1 MKAQAPFPILP
12 AAAYRHP
19 DPVRQA
25 RFFLGKR
32 LVVRSAEG
40 TCAALITETEAY
52 GGADDR
58 ACHGFGNRLTAR
70 TRPLFAPGGIAYV
83 YLCYGLHSMLN
94 FVTGPE
100 GIPLAVLIRAV
111 HVVEGRELAARRR
124 PGIPEKRWAAG
135 PGTVCAALGIT
146 RADNGL
152 DLTLAGA
159 GSRLR
164 VEDAGLRVA
173 ARDVVAGPRIG
184 VDYAGTCALKP
195 WRFVWKPPASALK
208 IGA

>member
-1 MKAQAPFPILP
+1 MPFPKVP
-12 AAAYRHP
+12 ASAYRRP

-32 LVVRSAEG
+32 LVVRAPEG
-40 TCAALITETEAY
+40 TCAALVTETEAY

-70 TRPLFAPGGIAYV
+70 TRPLFAAGGIAYV

-94 FVTGPE
+94 CVTGPE
-100 GIPLAVLIRAV
+100 GVPLAVLIRAV
-111 HVVEGRELAARRR
+111 RVVEGRALVARRR
-124 PGIPEKRWAAG
+124 PGIPESRWAAG
-135 PGTVCAALGIT
+135 PGTLCTALGIT

-152 DLTLAGA
+152 DLAGD
-159 GSRLR
+159 RLW
-164 VEDAGLRVA
+164 VEDAGIRVLS
-173 ARDVVAGPRIG
+173 RDVTAGPRIG

-195 WRFVWKPPASALK
+195 WRFVWKPPASA
-208 IGA
+208 INVAS

>member
-1 MKAQAPFPILP
+1 MAFPVVPI
-12 AAAYRHP
+12 AAYRHP

-32 LVVRSAEG
+32 LAVRGPEG

-58 ACHGFGNRLTAR
+58 ACHGFGNRLTPR
-70 TRPLFAPGGIAYV
+70 TRPLFAAGGIAYV

-100 GIPLAVLIRAV
+100 GVPLAVLIRAV
-111 HVVEGRELAARRR
+111 HVVEGRELVARRR
-124 PGIPEKRWAAG
+124 SGIPEKRWSGG
-135 PGTVCAALGIT
+135 PGTVCTALGIT

-152 DLTLAGA
+152 DLTGE
-159 GSRLR
+159 RLR
-164 VEDAGLRVA
+164 VEDAGIRIP
-173 ARDVVAGPRIG
+173 ARDIAAGPRIG

-195 WRFVWKPPASALK
+195 WRFVWKPSESALK
-208 IGA
+208 IAA